1 MRRVVCCLGSGI
13 PAPSWRGN
21 ALVRAAAHPRAPPFC
36 PSGRRGSARLNPQAH
51 PAPEPVVVGGGWA
64 RARGSAGRAPA
75 RAAGSRAPSP
85 LPRRGARRVWPFAR
99 AAPPGAR
106 PLSPAVHRAA
116 RAAWRREP
124 VRSFV
129 PFFASRADF
138 GRCSAPIDA
147 RAFRAERARRGEPLP
162 CGCRCPSTVFPFFG
176 FSARAPPQS
185 SPITGSV
192 CLSWAS
198 PPPPPV
204 PRPRWGRGRRET
216 SAFRSGGD
224 ESCPIRAVLAPSE
237 ADYAPAVKVKQV
249 ALPTLTAG

>member
-1 MRRVVCCLGSGI
+1 MARRVVCCLGSGI

-51 PAPEPVVVGGGWA
+51 PAPEPVVVGGGRA

-124 VRSFV
+124 LRSFV

-162 CGCRCPSTVFPFFG
+162 CGCLCPSTVFPFFG
-176 FSARAPPQS
+176 FPRALLLSHRPSPVACACRGLLPHPLPSPAPAGGGGGAR
-185 SPITGSV
+185 
-192 CLSWAS
+192 
-198 PPPPPV
+198 
-204 PRPRWGRGRRET
+204 PRP
-216 SAFRSGGD
+216 S
-224 ESCPIRAVLAPSE
+224 
-237 ADYAPAVKVKQV
+237 APAGTEAARSEPSLRPQRLIVRPLSRSSKWRCQ
-249 ALPTLTAG
+249 P